1 LLHWQLPSAYD
12 TSVYPLVQPSSA
24 GHSKKDDK
32 ALRLGLG
39 IGIGVG
45 GFLLIAAVAVTVAIV
60 MRQRAKRR
68 AAKAT
73 SITGTSSNVSAV
85 TPMRCVPVPVC
96 LCRFGGLGAH
106 VS

>member
-1 LLHWQLPSAYD
+1 
-12 TSVYPLVQPSSA
+12 VYPLVQPSSA

-68 AAKAT
+68 AADKAA
-73 SITGTSSNVSAV
+73 ITSSNVSAV
-85 TPMRCVPVPVC
+85 TSMHWVLVSC
-96 LCRFGGLGAH
+96 LCRVGGLGALAH
-106 VS
+106 S